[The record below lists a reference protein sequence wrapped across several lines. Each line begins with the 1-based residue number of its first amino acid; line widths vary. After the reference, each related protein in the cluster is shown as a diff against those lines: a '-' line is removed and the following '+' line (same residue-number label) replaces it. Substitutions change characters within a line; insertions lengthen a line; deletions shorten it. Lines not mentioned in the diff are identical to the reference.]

1 MQSTTSDIV
10 RLRHCQIVSGS
21 CQEVC
26 KDARF
31 LRLRVTPRGQTG
43 EPRKCSDPSGIPN
56 DFAHAGDVIASQP
69 S

>member
-31 LRLRVTPRGQTG
+31 FEAKGYARGQT
-43 EPRKCSDPSGIPN
+43 
-56 DFAHAGDVIASQP
+56 ASRASAVTLQG
-69 S
+69 SQTILRMRVT